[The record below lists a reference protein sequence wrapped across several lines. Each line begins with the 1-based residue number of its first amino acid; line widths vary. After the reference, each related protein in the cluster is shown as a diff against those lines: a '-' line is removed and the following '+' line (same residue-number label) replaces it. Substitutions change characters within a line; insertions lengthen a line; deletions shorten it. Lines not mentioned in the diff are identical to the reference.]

1 MTNTT
6 TAELFRQA
14 QQAQFDLLLDQLKQL
29 DEWMSK
35 DFSEVDFKVTVD
47 SHVDAKELTVTLTF
61 LTSNEMSPNDRLFK
75 KLELKWDEPRWNNPN
90 TIVQIGHI
98 ADRLKQSI
106 AQEINN
112 WYAKRKMKD
121 EATATNK

>member
-1 MTNTT
+1 MSLTDTT
-6 TAELFRQA
+6 ELFRQA

-121 EATATNK
+121 EATGK